1 MIIFFMAGLLGSERP
16 AFTIYLAGVETL
28 LEAFMLSAL
37 MMVMK

>member
-1 MIIFFMAGLLGSERP
+1 MIIFFIAGVLGSDRP

-28 LEAFMLSAL
+28 LEACMISAL